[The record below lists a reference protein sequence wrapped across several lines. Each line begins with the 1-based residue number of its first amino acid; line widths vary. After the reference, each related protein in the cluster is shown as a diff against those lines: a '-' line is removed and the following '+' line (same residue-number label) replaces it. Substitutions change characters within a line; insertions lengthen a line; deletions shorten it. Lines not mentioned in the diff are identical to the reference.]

1 MLRHVGVNV
10 RDLAQ
15 AKAYYD
21 ILMPLLGFEPHITA
35 EDQFA
40 YRPINNE
47 PGASL
52 FFYPA
57 LEQSPYSRHQP
68 GLQHLAFIV
77 ESRAA
82 VHAAHTKA
90 IELGSEVVHPPGFPP
105 VSSLLLRYILARPG
119 RFHAGGGLP
128 AGGRGHL
135 EHTEVWR
142 SRVHADQAD

>member
-10 RDLAQ
+10 RDLVQ

-21 ILMPLLGFEPHITA
+21 ILMPLLGFEPHIA
-35 EDQFA
+35 AKDQFA
-40 YRPINNE
+40 YRPINDE

-57 LEQSPYSRHQP
+57 LKESPYSRDQP

-77 ESRAA
+77 DSRAA

-90 IELGSEVVHPPGFPP
+90 IELGSEVVYPPQVFAQYRPYYFATFWLDPEG
-105 VSSLLLRYILARPG
+105 VMREAVCLREEEG
-119 RFHAGGGLP
+119 
-128 AGGRGHL
+128 
-135 EHTEVWR
+135 T
-142 SRVHADQAD
+142 